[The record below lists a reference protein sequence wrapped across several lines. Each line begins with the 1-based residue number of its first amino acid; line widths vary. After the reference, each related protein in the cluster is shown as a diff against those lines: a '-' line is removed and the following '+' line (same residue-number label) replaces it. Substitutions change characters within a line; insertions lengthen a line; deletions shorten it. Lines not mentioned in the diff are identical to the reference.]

1 VICSNEGCNNEFEAK
16 THNMK
21 YCSDL
26 CCREATNAK
35 IKQKYYEKKERLA
48 GKKRV
53 CATKSCGT
61 ILSRYNSEPICGVCE
76 ANENAQKKNN
86 ILEMINSVSR

>member
-1 VICSNEGCNNEFEAK
+1 VICSNEGCNKEFEAK

-21 YCSDL
+21 YCSDT

-53 CATKSCGT
+53 CSTKSCDT
-61 ILSRYNSEPICGVCE
+61 ILSRYNSDSICGTCE
-76 ANENAQKKNN
+76 SREKSDERKSILNA
-86 ILEMINSVSR
+86 IINVTS